1 MGKCFSQI
9 VCMLKSQTHWL
20 QIKVSVILITS
31 TLSNFKRNLPTE
43 VEVKFKDTQMK
54 NNITTIFDHM
64 VKKKFSL
71 TCLMY

>member
-31 TLSNFKRNLPTE
+31 TLSNFKKNLPTE

-54 NNITTIFDHM
+54 NNITTNFDHM
-64 VKKKFSL
+64 VKKKNL
-71 TCLMY
+71 V

>member
-64 VKKKFSL
+64 VKKKI
-71 TCLMY
+71 

>member
-31 TLSNFKRNLPTE
+31 TLSNFKKNLPTE

-64 VKKKFSL
+64 VKKKI
-71 TCLMY
+71 

>member
-64 VKKKFSL
+64 VKKKNL
-71 TCLMY
+71 V

>member
-9 VCMLKSQTHWL
+9 VCMLKSQTYWL

-64 VKKKFSL
+64 VKKKNL
-71 TCLMY
+71 V

>member
-64 VKKKFSL
+64 VQKKNL
-71 TCLMY
+71 V

>member
-54 NNITTIFDHM
+54 NNITTT
-64 VKKKFSL
+64 L
-71 TCLMY
+71 YL

>member
-54 NNITTIFDHM
+54 NNITTIFYHM
-64 VKKKFSL
+64 VKKKNL
-71 TCLMY
+71 V

>member
-31 TLSNFKRNLPTE
+31 TLSNFKKNLPTE

-64 VKKKFSL
+64 VKKKNL
-71 TCLMY
+71 V